1 MSVYFNVRLCTKV
14 AAMLILVQYYTLE
27 SVANS
32 LLLTLV
38 PGKFEINHTE
48 KKWLSM
54 TSVYSSNFIEFK
66 RKTQYQYALATT
78 PTPLPLPPPWHQSHT
93 VGTSKP
99 LWEQF

>member
-1 MSVYFNVRLCTKV
+1 LV
-14 AAMLILVQYYTLE
+14 LVQYYTLE

-54 TSVYSSNFIEFK
+54 TSYSNFIEFK